1 MNFVCKT
8 LFVSAA
14 LGAIGLAQPALAA
27 NDVVGWN
34 KAAVDAVVATKT
46 NDLATSR
53 ALAVV
58 HRAMFDAWSAYDA
71 KAVGVRL
78 DTRALRRPEAERTG
92 ANKTIAV
99 SYAAYRALVDLFP
112 SETARFDA
120 VLKRLKLYP
129 LNESRDPATAAGI
142 GNLAAAAELNHAHQD
157 GANQLGNLSPGAYSD
172 YTGYTPP
179 NPADRMIEV
188 RRHQPIMVPDG
199 KGGMKPGLFGGA
211 HWPLIKPF
219 ALYRSNEF
227 RPAAAPT
234 LTGSEDELRAIV
246 QHIIDVNAR
255 LTDHEK
261 AIAEFWTLN
270 PGTPTPPGQWH
281 RIGQF
286 LSEKRSHSLDDD
298 IKMFFVLANALHD
311 AGIAKIETKMHYLT
325 ARPET
330 LIRHMYAGQKI
341 LAWGGRG
348 KGPQIIDGADF
359 KPYRPTA
366 ASPEHVS
373 GHSAFGVSA
382 GEALRL
388 FTGSDDLGYTIVVK
402 AGSFM
407 FDDGP
412 AADVVLSMATLTE
425 AERDIASSGVY
436 GQAHFITGELMGR
449 QLGRKVA
456 GKVFSQAMRHINGS
470 L

>member
-1 MNFVCKT
+1 MKKF
-8 LFVSAA
+8 LLA
-14 LGAIGLAQPALAA
+14 LVVPMAFGAVTFSGPVLAA
-27 NDVVGWN
+27 SDVVIWN
-34 KAAVDAVVATKT
+34 KAAVDAIVSTKT
-46 NDLATSR
+46 NDLVTSR
-53 ALAVV
+53 ALAVL
-58 HRAMFDAWSAYDA
+58 HRAIFDAWSAYDA

-78 DTRALRRPEAERTG
+78 DTNALRRPSTERTD
-92 ANKTIAV
+92 ANKAV
-99 SYAAYRALVDLFP
+99 AIGHAAYRTLVDLFP
-112 SETARFDA
+112 SEKSRFDA
-120 VLKRLKLYP
+120 VLKRLEIGSLKDTDD
-129 LNESRDPATAAGI
+129 SKTAAGI
-142 GNLAAAAELNHAHQD
+142 GNLAAAAELRHAHQD
-157 GANQLGNLSPGAYSD
+157 GANQLGDISPGRYSD

-188 RRHQPIMVPDG
+188 RRHQPVVVPDG
-199 KGGMKPGLFGGA
+199 KGGTKVALFGGA

-227 RPAAAPT
+227 RPVVAPT
-234 LTGSEDELRAIV
+234 LTGTEEELVAIV
-246 QHIIDVNAR
+246 EHIIDVNAR
-255 LTDHEK
+255 LTDREK
-261 AIAEFWTLN
+261 AIAEFWTLD

-281 RIGQF
+281 LIGQF
-286 LSEKRSHSLDDD
+286 LSEKRNHTLDDD
-298 IKMFFVLANALHD
+298 VKMFFVLGNALHD
-311 AGIAKIETKMHYLT
+311 AGIAKIEAKMHYLT

-330 LIRHMYAGQKI
+330 LIRHMYAGEKI

-348 KGPQIIDGADF
+348 KGPRIIDGADF

-402 AGSFM
+402 AGDFM
-407 FDDGP
+407 FDNGP
-412 AADVVLSMATLTE
+412 AADVVLFMETLTE

-436 GQAHFITGELMGR
+436 GQAHFTTGELMGR

-456 GKVFSQAMRHINGS
+456 RKVYSTAMRYINGTR
-470 L
+470 